1 MIWGMHRSSVA
12 LHGWLGRL
20 PALVRLGRPL
30 FLVGGALMHAVGVLI
45 ALAGGADLNWPTLL
59 WGQLAITSIQLMTH
73 YSNEYFD
80 LPADRANPHPTRWAG
95 GSQILVGGTLRP
107 AVAAVTAA
115 IFGVVGLA
123 AGLVLA
129 LAVDAGPLALPLILL
144 ALALALQY
152 SAPPLVLH
160 SRGLGEI
167 TEAAIVMG
175 LTPLVG
181 TYLQQGAL
189 ALRPLLGVIPLVLLQ
204 VNMML
209 ILNLPDEVGDRAA
222 GKRTLVV
229 RLGGERAVALH
240 NGLLV
245 ATYLSLPLLL
255 SAGMHPLVAAALLL
269 PAPVALWQAWR
280 LARGAWREPGRW
292 NSLALWA
299 IGLPVGSA
307 AAVAAAY
314 LLLALAR

>member
-1 MIWGMHRSSVA
+1 
-12 LHGWLGRL
+12 
-20 PALVRLGRPL
+20 
-30 FLVGGALMHAVGVLI
+30 MHAVGVFI
-45 ALAGGADLNWPTLL
+45 ALADGALLSWPSLL
-59 WGQLAITSIQLMTH
+59 WGQVAITAIQLMTH

-80 LPADRANPHPTRWAG
+80 LAADRANPHPTRWAG
-95 GSQILVGGTLRP
+95 GSQVLIDGGLRP
-107 AVAAVTAA
+107 AAAAVTAT
-115 IFGVVGLA
+115 IFGVLGLA

-129 LAVDAGPLALPLILL
+129 LVIEAGPLALPLILL
-144 ALALALQY
+144 AFALALQY

-181 TYLQQGAL
+181 YYLQQGAL
-189 ALRPLLGVIPLVLLQ
+189 AFRSFLGLIPLMLLQ

-209 ILNLPDEVGDRAA
+209 ILNLPDELGDRAA

-229 RLGGERAVALH
+229 RLGGQRAVTLH

-245 ATYLSLPLLL
+245 TAYLSLPLLL
-255 SAGMHPLVAAALLL
+255 LAGMHPLVAAAILV
-269 PAPVALWQAWR
+269 PAPVALWQALR
-280 LARGAWREPGRW
+280 LAHGGWREPSRW
-292 NSLALWA
+292 NNLTFWA

-307 AAVAAAY
+307 AAVATAH
-314 LLLALAR
+314 LLLTLAR